1 MNVKSDEER
10 KSKRIKIHLSDSE
23 YAKLKRY
30 TAESGL
36 RSMSEYIYR
45 SVLATPIVHISGDEL
60 APHFKRL
67 KVIADHINAIAFRV
81 NQTDKIYPEDLQE
94 IKQGIVEIHD
104 KLAEYHEK
112 LDSLAVTPKTFKALI
127 DKAHR
132 EAKNK
137 L

>member
-45 SVLATPIVHISGDEL
+45 SIIATPIIHISGDEL
-60 APHFKRL
+60 APHFKGL
-67 KVIADHINAIAFRV
+67 KAIADRINAIAFRV

-94 IKQGIVEIHD
+94 IRQGLTEIHD
-104 KLAEYHEK
+104 KLAEYHAK
-112 LDSLAVTPKTFKALI
+112 LDSLAFTPKTFKALM
-127 DKAHR
+127 DKAHQ
-132 EAKNK
+132 EAESK

>member
-94 IKQGIVEIHD
+94 IKQGLSEIYD
-104 KLAEYHEK
+104 KLAEYQEK
-112 LDSLAVTPKTFKALI
+112 LESLAVTPKTFRAI
-127 DKAHR
+127 VDKAHR
-132 EAKNK
+132 EAKK
-137 L
+137 VP